1 MPQSPRFWK
10 DWKGNLASNDDRP
23 EFRALG
29 ELEEAVRQVSDE
41 LAIWRKRAHKA
52 EGGASGPGVAGAL
65 LLARE
70 RVVEL
75 EGENEELRRLI
86 QRARSRVTGL
96 LTRLRFLEEQATSE
110 VGQR

>member
-1 MPQSPRFWK
+1 MV
-10 DWKGNLASNDDRP
+10 SNGDRP

-52 EGGASGPGVAGAL
+52 EGSTGGPGVAGAL
-65 LLARE
+65 LSARE

-75 EGENEELRRLI
+75 EAENEELRRLI
-86 QRARSRVTGL
+86 QRARTRVTDL
-96 LTRLRFLEEQATSE
+96 LTRLRFLEEQATVE

>member
-1 MPQSPRFWK
+1 M
-10 DWKGNLASNDDRP
+10 ASNDDRP
-23 EFRALG
+23 DFRALG

-86 QRARSRVTGL
+86 QGARTRVTGL

>member
-1 MPQSPRFWK
+1 M
-10 DWKGNLASNDDRP
+10 ASNDDRP

-86 QRARSRVTGL
+86 QGARTRVTGL